1 MNDDPTQRPQRVA
14 FRPER
19 IQLLLDSRALD
30 WVVND
35 VLIGNISQIDRRWYV
50 RLWRRFTWRWDALLV
65 KLRLRKPPKKQL
77 IHVDERCMAVA
88 CHQIGAEGPKN
99 TAAWFVE
106 CRCGWAHFAMT
117 HAHAIALYANHGPLR
132 DSGASREAASW
143 RDSAASREAP
153 SREPSREP

>member
-19 IQLLLDSRALD
+19 IQLSSNSRASD

-35 VLIGNISQIDRRWYV
+35 IRVGNISQIDRRWYV
-50 RLWRRFTWRWDALLV
+50 RLWRRFTWRWDTLLV
-65 KLRLRKPPKKQL
+65 KLRLRKPPTVKL
-77 IHVDERCMAVA
+77 IQAGGVMDFEVPPMPRCMAVA

-132 DSGASREAASW
+132 DSEPASGPYTKR
-143 RDSAASREAP
+143 AP
-153 SREPSREP
+153 T

>member
-1 MNDDPTQRPQRVA
+1 MGKLGDIA
-14 FRPER
+14 
-19 IQLLLDSRALD
+19 A
-30 WVVND
+30 
-35 VLIGNISQIDRRWYV
+35 
-50 RLWRRFTWRWDALLV
+50 RLWRRFTWRWRALLV

-77 IHVDERCMAVA
+77 IHEAARCMAVA

-106 CRCGWAHFAMT
+106 CRCGWAHYAMT

-132 DSGASREAASW
+132 DSGASREAAS
-143 RDSAASREAP
+143 RRESAASREAP